1 MPSLKANF
9 RNNRYQKDFVGEFN
23 KQGSSRDT
31 VAYWH
36 ALAKK
41 AIVLRR
47 KTEQDGDIMALCMI
61 TIIRFIHCALRDL
74 ILRIDWYVNR
84 SLSFLTNSLKFVLR

>member
-1 MPSLKANF
+1 MPSLKADF
-9 RNNRYQKDFVGEFN
+9 RNNEYRKDFVGEFH

-41 AIVLRR
+41 AILLA
-47 KTEQDGDIMALCMI
+47 KETKQDKDAMALCMI

-74 ILRIDWYVNR
+74 ILRIDLYVNR
-84 SLSFLTNSLKFVLR
+84 SPSFLTNSLKFVL